1 MTNPNPERAD
11 LPRLLASSVEGL
23 GNMEADFMVLFKES
37 SLRSD
42 IGNNWQSVIDMITTR
57 YFNRL

>member
-1 MTNPNPERAD
+1 
-11 LPRLLASSVEGL
+11 VEGL